1 MAETIYADQVTNI
14 SIHGLRGIRIHGG
27 VVRLELAV
35 VDELPK
41 TQNESIKM
49 RIAHHLVLPL
59 DAFVKAFEIQ
69 QAVMNKLIQ
78 DGVLKKREEAP
89 VTTQTEAIPAGMP

>member
-1 MAETIYADQVTNI
+1 MAETIFADQVTNI
-14 SIHGLRGIRIHGG
+14 SIQGG

-41 TQNESIKM
+41 GQGDTIKM
-49 RIAHHLVLPL
+49 RISHHLVLPL

-69 QAVMNKLIQ
+69 QTVMNKLVQ
-78 DGVLKKREEAP
+78 DGVLKRMER
-89 VTTQTEAIPAGMP
+89 PAEKSPT

>member
-1 MAETIYADQVTNI
+1 MTETIYADQVTNI
-14 SIHGLRGIRIHGG
+14 SLHGG

-35 VDELPK
+35 VDTLPK
-41 TQNESIKM
+41 AQNDPIKM
-49 RIAHHLVLPL
+49 RTSHHLVLPL

-78 DGVLKKREEAP
+78 DGVLKKRDEAP
-89 VTTQTEAIPAGMP
+89 PAVAS

>member
-14 SIHGLRGIRIHGG
+14 SIQSGI
-27 VVRLELAV
+27 VRFELAV

-41 TQNESIKM
+41 NQNDTIRM
-49 RIAHHLVLPL
+49 RVSHHLVLPL

-69 QAVMNKLIQ
+69 QTVMNKLVQ
-78 DGVLKKREEAP
+78 DGVLKR
-89 VTTQTEAIPAGMP
+89 TEKPAGTPHSAAVPAGTA

>member
-1 MAETIYADQVTNI
+1 MTETIYADQVTNI
-14 SIHGLRGIRIHGG
+14 SLHGG

-35 VDELPK
+35 VDALPK
-41 TQNESIKM
+41 AKDEPIKM
-49 RIAHHLVLPL
+49 RISHHLVLPL

-78 DGVLKKREEAP
+78 DGVLKKRDEAP
-89 VTTQTEAIPAGMP
+89 PAVAS

>member
-14 SIHGLRGIRIHGG
+14 SIHGG
-27 VVRLELAV
+27 VVRLEMAV

-41 TQNESIKM
+41 AQNEQVRM
-49 RIAHHLVLPL
+49 RVSHHLVLPL

-69 QAVMNKLIQ
+69 QAVMNKLVQ
-78 DGVLKKREEAP
+78 DGVLKRTEPPTGAP
-89 VTTQTEAIPAGMP
+89 QQNGAPPTGIQ

>member
-14 SIHGLRGIRIHGG
+14 SIHGG

-41 TQNESIKM
+41 TKSESIRM
-49 RIAHHLVLPL
+49 RVSHHLVLPL